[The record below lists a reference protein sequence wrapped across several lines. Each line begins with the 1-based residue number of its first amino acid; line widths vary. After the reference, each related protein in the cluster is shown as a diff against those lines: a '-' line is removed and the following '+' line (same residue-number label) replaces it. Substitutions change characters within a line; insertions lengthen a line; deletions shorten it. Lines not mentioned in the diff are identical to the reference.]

1 MTNEKFIYEAKELV
15 RDYIADTINK
25 AETVPEFETY
35 VVWNCYIL
43 GYQKALIST
52 TLPDK
57 MYYEVTYNAEKNE
70 IYLDAYVKIHN
81 RAIKM

>member
-25 AETVPEFETY
+25 TEAVPEFEVY

-43 GYQKALIST
+43 GYQKALQ
-52 TLPDK
+52 K
-57 MYYEVTYNAEKNE
+57 RE
-70 IYLDAYVKIHN
+70 
-81 RAIKM
+81 